1 MHIKIRFRFGCIFSL
16 MVWAKV
22 VWGFMF
28 GVLDR
33 FESVGI
39 GCTQDTTGTSGIGQK
54 KIPNSS

>member
-1 MHIKIRFRFGCIFSL
+1 
-16 MVWAKV
+16 
-22 VWGFMF
+22 MF

-54 KIPNSS
+54 KIPNSSENWNMYMYI